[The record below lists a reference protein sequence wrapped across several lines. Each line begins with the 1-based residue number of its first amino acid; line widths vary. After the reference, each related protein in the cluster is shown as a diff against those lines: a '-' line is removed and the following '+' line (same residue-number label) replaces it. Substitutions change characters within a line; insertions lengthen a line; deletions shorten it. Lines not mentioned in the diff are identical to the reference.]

1 MTLPELY
8 RKLLDQYEQVLGVT
22 QTILAGLKR
31 GEGEENL
38 NPLLE
43 KKKALGDNIARLT
56 QQIASSRIGGD
67 SRSNLSMLTE
77 VKDLLRQVTEKA
89 ELLEQTEEKIQNFLQ
104 RGE

>member
-1 MTLPELY
+1 MNLPELY

-43 KKKALGDNIARLT
+43 KKKALGDGIAHLT

-67 SRSNLSMLTE
+67 SRSNLSALTE

>member
-1 MTLPELY
+1 MNLPELY
-8 RKLLDQYEQVLGVT
+8 RNLLDQYEQVLGVT

-43 KKKALGDNIARLT
+43 KKKALGHDIARLT
-56 QQIASSRIGGD
+56 QQIASSSIGRD
-67 SRSNLSMLTE
+67 SRFNLSTLAE

-89 ELLEQTEEKIQNFLQ
+89 NLVQEIEASIHDFLQ
-104 RGE
+104 RKD